1 MIWTAIFSVISFKFL
16 PPALHSL
23 SFYEEIVAHATLSM
37 MTKLTDAIQPE
48 TRYWNNA
55 EKQSQAFRKACIGAA
70 EATLLERKERKL
82 LPSAFD

>member
-1 MIWTAIFSVISFKFL
+1 
-16 PPALHSL
+16 
-23 SFYEEIVAHATLSM
+23 M